1 MMPGTMPSE
10 RMQRRIDRFLDQAEE
25 AVENREWDAAQEFCR
40 AALALDGGNEDAQA
54 LLSAAQQA
62 IGGVGTVPGLPGPSS
77 DAEQL
82 VKMRGF

>member
-40 AALALDGGNEDAQA
+40 AALALDGNNEDARA
-54 LLSAAQQA
+54 LLDAAQQA
-62 IGGVGTVPGLPGPSS
+62 TGSVGKAKDAADSSNDPAPS
-77 DAEQL
+77 
-82 VKMRGF
+82 